1 MPPRATS
8 QEQQGKQDCEVFMK
22 SQTLIFL
29 VVSAVVFAGCR
40 YRSNSVSG
48 PPVLA
53 SADASPNDAIGAA
66 IQAHLTH
73 NGNLSL
79 QSFETELKQVNLD
92 GDHAQAQVEFHVKS
106 GPGSMRLTY
115 ALAKRDGTWL
125 VVGSTPGGSNFSH
138 PALDKTQAPAADETV
153 VGNSAIFRALDN
165 FHGSAATRP
174 QDLPPGHPPVV
185 ASPKDKQRQVP

>member
-1 MPPRATS
+1 
-8 QEQQGKQDCEVFMK
+8 MK

-29 VVSAVVFAGCR
+29 VVSAVVFAGCQH
-40 YRSNSVSG
+40 RSNSVSG
-48 PPVLA
+48 APVLA
-53 SADASPNDAIGAA
+53 SADASPNEAIRTA
-66 IQAHLTH
+66 IQVHLAH

-79 QSFETELKQVNLD
+79 KSFDTEVKQVNLD

-138 PALDKTQAPAADETV
+138 PALDKTQAPAAGETM
-153 VGNSAIFRALDN
+153 VGDSAIFRALDN
-165 FHGSAATRP
+165 FHSSAATPPRN
-174 QDLPPGHPPVV
+174 LPPGHTSIV
-185 ASPKDKQRQVP
+185 ASPNDKQARMP

>member
-1 MPPRATS
+1 
-8 QEQQGKQDCEVFMK
+8 MK
-22 SQTLIFL
+22 SKTLIFL

-48 PPVLA
+48 APVLP
-53 SADASPNDAIGAA
+53 DDAIRTA
-66 IQAHLTH
+66 IQAHLAH

-79 QSFETELKQVNLD
+79 QSFDTEVKQVNLD

-115 ALAKRDGTWL
+115 VLAKREGTWS

-138 PALDKTQAPAADETV
+138 PALDKTQAPAAGETT
-153 VGNSAIFRALDN
+153 VGDSAIFRALDN
-165 FHGSAATRP
+165 LHGRATPP

-185 ASPKDKQRQVP
+185 ASPKNKQRQVP